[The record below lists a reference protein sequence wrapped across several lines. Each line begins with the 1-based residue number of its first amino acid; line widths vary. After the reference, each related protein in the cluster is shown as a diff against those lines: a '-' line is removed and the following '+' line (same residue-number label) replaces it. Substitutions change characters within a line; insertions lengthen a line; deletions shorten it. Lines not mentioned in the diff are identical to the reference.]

1 MKIKNERHM
10 TKSPLIRFFGYI
22 KPVQHYY
29 LGAIICGIYKFGIP
43 VVNAYVF
50 GQVIET
56 LTNNTLSSDE
66 KYHRILVNCLIALTV
81 SLISPIFVYHRSMF
95 AIKAKLTVINGLRV
109 DLFHHV
115 QKLSHSYF
123 SKNKAGTISS
133 RIISD
138 TNTTNSFLS
147 QVLISSGIHIGT
159 VTIVLSY
166 LLYQNLILGLL
177 TIAFLPLQVYLTIY
191 FGKRMKA
198 NEKEIQSQSAALSGN
213 TMETLSNISVVK
225 MFTAESKEVNRFS
238 EHTGAIVT
246 ASLNTG
252 RLHSWNQV
260 VNSLAVGIA
269 PLLVISLGSYFSL
282 YWTDSVSTGL
292 LVTFV
297 MLQNRVYDPIIVMT
311 ELLPAV
317 AESRAAMERI
327 FELLDTEPDV
337 KNPVHA
343 ISPPDLPGDI
353 VFDNVSF
360 AYGTKTVIKNL
371 SITIEKNKTT
381 AFVGTSGSGK
391 STLTYLIPRFY
402 DLTEGKITIN
412 GYDISKVDLRHLRTN
427 IGIVPQEPMLFSGTI
442 LNNISYG
449 RPNATQEEVI
459 QAAKFAYADQFI
471 EAMPNGYDTIIGERG
486 VTLSGGQKQR
496 IAIARAFLKN
506 PPILI
511 LDEATSALDNESEKE
526 VQKALNS
533 LMENRTTIVIAHRL
547 STIKNVD
554 KILVFEDGRVIEEGT
569 HLELIENNGKYA
581 SLSSLSSLQN
591 VY

>member
-1 MKIKNERHM
+1 M
-10 TKSPLIRFFGYI
+10 GYI
-22 KPVQHYY
+22 KPVRKYY
-29 LGAIICGIYKFGIP
+29 IGAILCGAYKVGIP
-43 VVNAYVF
+43 VVNAYAF
-50 GQVIET
+50 GQVIEALT
-56 LTNNTLSSDE
+56 SKSLTNEE
-66 KYHRILVNCLIALTV
+66 KFNQILFNCLIALFV

-95 AIKAKLTVINGLRV
+95 AIRSKLTVINGLRV

-123 SKNKAGTISS
+123 SKNKAGTIAS

-138 TNTTNSFLS
+138 TNTTNSFLT
-147 QVLISSGIHIGT
+147 QVLITSCINICL
-159 VTIVLSY
+159 VTTVLSY
-166 LLYQNLILGLL
+166 LLYQNFFLGLL
-177 TIAFLPLQVYLTIY
+177 TITFLPFQIYLTIY
-191 FGKRMKA
+191 FGKKMKE
-198 NEKEIQSQSAALSGN
+198 NEKNIQSQSAALSGN

-225 MFTAESKEVNRFS
+225 MFTAENREVDRFS
-238 EHTGAIVT
+238 EHTNAIIDVG
-246 ASLNTG
+246 LKTG
-252 RLHSWNQV
+252 RIHAWNQV

-282 YWTDSVSTGL
+282 YWTNSVSPGL

-297 MLQNRVYDPIIVMT
+297 LLQSRVYDPIIVMT
-311 ELLPAV
+311 ELLPAI

-337 KNPVHA
+337 VNSSKA
-343 ISPPDLPGDI
+343 ISPPNLPGDI

-360 AYGTKTVIKNL
+360 AYGTKMVIKNL
-371 SITIEKNKTT
+371 SITIKKNKTT

-402 DLTEGKITIN
+402 DLAGGKITIN
-412 GYDISKVDLRHLRTN
+412 NFDITTVDLRHLRSN
-427 IGIVPQEPMLFSGTI
+427 IGIVPQEPMLFSGSI

-449 RPNATQEEVI
+449 RPSATIEEI
-459 QAAKFAYADQFI
+459 KNAAKFAYADIFI
-471 EAMPNGYDTIIGERG
+471 ETMPNGYDTVIGERG
-486 VTLSGGQKQR
+486 VSLSGGQKQR

-526 VQKALNS
+526 VQKALSS

-547 STIKNVD
+547 STIKNAD
-554 KILVFEDGRVIEEGT
+554 NIFVFEEGKVIEEGT
-569 HLELIENNGKYA
+569 HQELMENGGKYS
-581 SLSSLSSLQN
+581 SLSSLSNLQN
-591 VY
+591 I

>member
-1 MKIKNERHM
+1 MP
-10 TKSPLIRFFGYI
+10 KSSLVRFIAYI
-22 KPVQHYY
+22 KPVRKYY
-29 LGAIICGIYKFGIP
+29 IGSVICGIYKFSIP
-43 VVNAYVF
+43 VVNVYVF
-50 GQVIET
+50 GQVIEI
-56 LTNNTLSSDE
+56 LTNNAISSDE
-66 KYHRILVNCLIALTV
+66 KYHQILNNCLIALLVTM
-81 SLISPIFVYHRSMF
+81 ISPIFVYHRSMF
-95 AIKAKLTVINGLRV
+95 AVKTKIIVINDLRV

-123 SKNKAGTISS
+123 SKNKAGAIAA

-147 QVLISSGIHIGT
+147 QVLISSSINIGT
-159 VTIVLSY
+159 LTILLSY

-177 TIAFLPLQVYLTIY
+177 TMTFLPLQVYLTMY
-191 FGKRMKA
+191 FGKKMKA
-198 NEKEIQSQSAALSGN
+198 NQKEIQFQSAALSGN

-225 MFTAESKEVNRFS
+225 MFTAETLEDNRFS
-238 EHTGAIVT
+238 EHSGVILN
-246 ASLNTG
+246 ASLKTG
-252 RLHSWNQV
+252 QLHSWNQV

-282 YWTDSVSTGL
+282 YWTNSVSTGL

-317 AESRAAMERI
+317 AESRAAMDRI

-337 KNPVHA
+337 TNPIKA
-343 ISPPDLPGDI
+343 ISPLDLPGDI
-353 VFDNVSF
+353 VFENVSF
-360 AYGTKTVIKNL
+360 AYDSKIIIKDL
-371 SITIEKNKTT
+371 SIIIKKNKTT
-381 AFVGTSGSGK
+381 AFVGTSGGGK

-402 DLTEGKITIN
+402 DLASGKITIN
-412 GYDISKVDLRHLRTN
+412 NYDIATIDLRYLRTN

-449 RPNATQEEVI
+449 RPVATKEEI
-459 QAAKFAYADQFI
+459 YKAARYAFADQFI
-471 EAMPNGYDTIIGERG
+471 EAMPNGYETIIGERG

-511 LDEATSALDNESEKE
+511 LDEATSALDNESEYE
-526 VQKALNS
+526 VQKALSS

-547 STIKNVD
+547 STIKNAD
-554 KILVFEDGRVIEEGT
+554 KIYVFEDGQVVESGT
-569 HLELIENNGKYA
+569 HQQLIENGGKYT
-581 SLSSLSSLQN
+581 SLSSSNDL
-591 VY
+591 